1 MFRNTTNHEAPGPFP
16 SSGNQPC
23 HPTTTT
29 LHHEE
34 PKILRVETRTLQILT
49 TTRGIGFPYAK
60 QVVRI
65 TRERVVTATGKRGV
79 EVVYAICSLPFEQ
92 ARPATI
98 ATWLRQHWGIENSL
112 HWVRDVT
119 YDGDR
124 STTHIGNGAQFMA
137 SLRNTAIN
145 RRRLDG
151 ATNIA
156 EACRATALTV
166 NRRLDLLSPRN
177 PSSAHNLLINY
188 AGTPVSK
195 GFRAD
200 TIT

>member
-1 MFRNTTNHEAPGPFP
+1 MTAAVVRRKTVTKSEAGAADFRWASGALGRAASATDSPKP
-16 SSGNQPC
+16 STCRSR
-23 HPTTTT
+23 
-29 LHHEE
+29 
-34 PKILRVETRTLQILT
+34 KILRVETRTLQILT
-49 TTRGIGFPYAK
+49 TTRAIGFPYAK

-92 ARPATI
+92 TRPAKI
-98 ATWLRQHWGIENSL
+98 ATWLRQHWGIANSL

-145 RRRLDG
+145 RHRLDG

-156 EACRATALTV
+156 DACRATALTV

-177 PSSAHNLLINY
+177 PSSGHKPANCC
-188 AGTPVSK
+188 GS
-195 GFRAD
+195 
-200 TIT
+200 

>member
-1 MFRNTTNHEAPGPFP
+1 MPTVSGGPGRISDGLTEA
-16 SSGNQPC
+16 NN
-23 HPTTTT
+23 
-29 LHHEE
+29 LLIK
-34 PKILRVETRTLQILT
+34 KILRVETRTPQILT

-92 ARPATI
+92 ARPARI
-98 ATWLRQHWGIENSL
+98 ATWLRQHWANNSL

-124 STTHIGNGAQFMA
+124 STTRIGNGAQFMA
-137 SLRNTAIN
+137 SLRNTAIS
-145 RRRLDG
+145 RHRLDG

-156 EACRATALTV
+156 ETCRATALTV

-177 PSSAHNLLINY
+177 PSSAHKPLINY

>member
-1 MFRNTTNHEAPGPFP
+1 L
-16 SSGNQPC
+16 QP
-23 HPTTTT
+23 
-29 LHHEE
+29 
-34 PKILRVETRTLQILT
+34 
-49 TTRGIGFPYAK
+49 A
-60 QVVRI
+60 
-65 TRERVVTATGKRGV
+65 
-79 EVVYAICSLPFEQ
+79 
-92 ARPATI
+92 ARASPAGENS
-98 ATWLRQHWGIENSL
+98 TWLRQHWGIENSL

-124 STTHIGNGAQFMA
+124 STTQFGNGAQIMA

-145 RRRLDG
+145 RHRLDG

-166 NRRLDLLSPRN
+166 NRRLGLLSPQI
-177 PSSAHNLLINY
+177 PAQLTSLLIDY

>member
-1 MFRNTTNHEAPGPFP
+1 
-16 SSGNQPC
+16 
-23 HPTTTT
+23 
-29 LHHEE
+29 
-34 PKILRVETRTLQILT
+34 
-49 TTRGIGFPYAK
+49 
-60 QVVRI
+60 
-65 TRERVVTATGKRGV
+65 
-79 EVVYAICSLPFEQ
+79 
-92 ARPATI
+92 
-98 ATWLRQHWGIENSL
+98 
-112 HWVRDVT
+112 VRDVT

-124 STTHIGNGAQFMA
+124 STTYIGNGAQIMA

-145 RRRLDG
+145 RHRLDG

-177 PSSAHNLLINY
+177 IPAQLTSLLINY
-188 AGTPVSK
+188 TGTPVSK

>member
-1 MFRNTTNHEAPGPFP
+1 MPTVSGGSGRISDGLTEAI
-16 SSGNQPC
+16 N
-23 HPTTTT
+23 
-29 LHHEE
+29 LLIK
-34 PKILRVETRTLQILT
+34 KILRVETRTLQILT

-65 TRERVVTATGKRGV
+65 TRERVVTATDKRDV
-79 EVVYAICSLPFEQ
+79 EVVYAICSLPFER
-92 ARPATI
+92 ARPAKI

-124 STTHIGNGAQFMA
+124 STTHIGNGAQIMA

-145 RRRLDG
+145 RHRLDG

-156 EACRATALTV
+156 EADRATALTV

-177 PSSAHNLLINY
+177 LSSAHKPANCC
-188 AGTPVSK
+188 GS
-195 GFRAD
+195 
-200 TIT
+200 